1 MPELPEVEI
10 VTRSLNKLVRNRRI
24 RASEL
29 RRERL
34 APDTPPAEFSRRID
48 GSAINFVHRRGK
60 HLLFDL
66 DNGQTLITHLRMS
79 GRFML
84 LPEEAEYPKFTH
96 AAFHFTDGSRLIF
109 QDQRHFGLMKVTAT
123 AEMYEAKELNKLA
136 PEPFSDEFSDDYLL
150 RALKSSKRSLK
161 EFLLDQTKVCG
172 LGNIYASEAMF
183 LAGISPRKTAN
194 SVSRKRAA
202 ELRVQIVEVLRE
214 AVELGATL
222 VPDEVNIGE
231 GVYGNG
237 SGTSWRVYDRESQP
251 CPNCESPIIRL
262 KQAGRS
268 TYFCR
273 KCQK

>member
-251 CPNCESPIIRL
+251 CPKCESPIIRL